1 VKAMGPQLMLGV
13 DLGTTSC
20 KSILVDENG
29 RVIGR
34 VSRTYPTYTPKPRW
48 AEQDPEDWYNA
59 FRKAVKQ
66 LIRSTQTNSK
76 SIVSLCI
83 DGMLSSP
90 VYLDSKG
97 RILRSTII
105 WMDQRSD
112 PQVSL
117 IRKRIGEDKLFG
129 KTYNPITATF
139 ALPKILWV
147 KDNQPEIWRRTC
159 KILFPKDYVRL
170 RVTGEWHTDRS
181 EASSTLLYDKR
192 TDGWSDEI
200 LDAVGI
206 DRDKLPEILSSTD
219 VVARLSTRS
228 ASELGLEEGTP
239 LIAGCIDAAADC
251 LASGTVEPGDISV
264 RLGTCG
270 AFHLVTRS
278 KTGDPL
284 GRVFS
289 FYHCLPERNIL
300 ESVTPSGIAHKWFIE
315 AFYKDKRKLA
325 RERDLYSEM
334 EAMAREAPLGSKGL
348 IFHPYVM
355 GEHSPL
361 RSSHLKSAFLGISSN
376 HSKEDFARSVFEGM
390 ALSLNDCLLVLKQFS
405 PNLKAIRLAG
415 GGAKSPFWRTIITD
429 IFGVRT
435 ETTTVEDASFGAA
448 LLGGI
453 GVRLFTSYRDAVD
466 RCIKIRDVVDPNMK
480 NHEKYAKLFTIHTE
494 SRDVLLEYG
503 ARIDDFLSG
512 KT

>member
-1 VKAMGPQLMLGV
+1 MVRQLMLGV

-20 KSILVDENG
+20 KAILIGENG
-29 RVIGR
+29 RVFGS
-34 VSRTYPTYTPKPRW
+34 VSQAYPTYTPKPRW
-48 AEQDPEDWYNA
+48 AEQNPEDWYDA
-59 FRKAVKQ
+59 FRKAVKH
-66 LIRSTQTNSK
+66 LIRSTRINSK
-76 SIVSLCI
+76 SIISLCI
-83 DGMLSSP
+83 DGMLNSP

-112 PQVSL
+112 PQVPL
-117 IRKRIGEDKLFG
+117 IKERIGEEKLFG
-129 KTYNPITATF
+129 KTNNPITATF

-147 KDNQPEIWRRTC
+147 KNNQPEILKRTY

-200 LDAVGI
+200 LDAVEI
-206 DRDKLPEILSSTD
+206 NREKLPEILNSTD

-239 LIAGCIDAAADC
+239 IVAGCVDAAADC

-278 KTGDPL
+278 RTGDRL

-300 ESVTPSGIAHKWFIE
+300 ESVTPSGIAHKWFIKT
-315 AFYKDKRKLA
+315 FYEDKGEVAL
-325 RERDLYSEM
+325 ERDSYSEM
-334 EAMAREAPLGSKGL
+334 EAMARKAPLGCKGL

-355 GEHSPL
+355 GEHSPR

-376 HSKEDFARSVFEGM
+376 HSEADFARSVLEGM
-390 ALSLNDCLLVLKQFS
+390 ALSLNDCLLVLKEFS
-405 PNLKAIRLAG
+405 PNLKAVRLGG
-415 GGAKSPFWRTIITD
+415 GGARSPFWRTIITD
-429 IFGVRT
+429 VFGVRT
-435 ETTTVEDASFGAA
+435 ETTTVDDASFGAA

-453 GVRLFTSYRDAVD
+453 GVGLFTSYRDAVD
-466 RCIKIRDVVDPNMK
+466 RCIKVRDIVDPNMK
-480 NHEKYAKLFTIHTE
+480 NHEKYAKLFTMHRE
-494 SRDVLLEYG
+494 SRDALLEFD

-512 KT
+512 QT